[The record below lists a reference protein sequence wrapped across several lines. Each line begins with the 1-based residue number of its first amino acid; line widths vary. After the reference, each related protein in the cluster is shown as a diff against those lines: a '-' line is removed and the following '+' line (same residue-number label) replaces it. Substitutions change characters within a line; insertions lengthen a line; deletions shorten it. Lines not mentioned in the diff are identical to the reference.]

1 MPLDFLTAAK
11 VGRYLTRLI
20 GRSPVTSQIP
30 STALHMTYVD
40 ADRMVQRLKEAGFTE
55 AHVCT
60 VKGLPATPADI
71 LDSESAPAIPQGSTS
86 ANQ

>member
-11 VGRYLTRLI
+11 VGRYVTRII
-20 GRSPVTSQIP
+20 GQSPITTGVP
-30 STALHMTYVD
+30 STALHTTYVD
-40 ADRMVQRLKEAGFTE
+40 ADRMVQRLKDAGFTE

-71 LDSESAPAIPQGSTS
+71 WDSESAPAISEESTS